1 MIEPTREVLDDALR
15 SAWRSVCA
23 TVIVDAL
30 ATELRCNLEM
40 PKDIAEALQS
50 EILPYIN
57 DRLAHVDDALV
68 TEFGGMPVEGH
79 RWRATDAS
87 ISPPLYLIVTLK
99 KSTV

>member
-57 DRLAHVDDALV
+57 DRLAH
-68 TEFGGMPVEGH
+68 TEFGGMPVKGH